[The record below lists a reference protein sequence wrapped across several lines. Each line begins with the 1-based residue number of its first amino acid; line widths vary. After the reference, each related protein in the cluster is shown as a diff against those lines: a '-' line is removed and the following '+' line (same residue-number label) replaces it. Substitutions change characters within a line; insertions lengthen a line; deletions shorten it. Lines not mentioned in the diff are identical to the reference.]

1 MEIKERK
8 INELIPAEY
17 NPRQLSKEQAEQ
29 LKASLE
35 RFGAVDP
42 AIINIHP
49 ERKNI
54 IVGGHQRL
62 KTAQSIGW
70 DTFPCVEVELDRD
83 KEREL
88 NIRLNK
94 NTGAWD
100 YDALANFFEVEEL
113 TEWGF
118 TDSELFGSVD
128 EQIDQIEDGEEIE
141 LPQSVQLE
149 PPMEYILIM
158 AEPNSVDWEDLKETL
173 KLKMVRRGGYKKGSA
188 FDSVAIERVITWNE
202 LKNRLDADSDTE

>member
-1 MEIKERK
+1 MKITERK

-17 NPRQLSKEQAEQ
+17 NPRQLSNEQAEQ
-29 LKASLE
+29 LKASLQ

-42 AIINIHP
+42 AIINTHP

-62 KTAQSIGW
+62 KTAQSLGW
-70 DTFPCVEVELDRD
+70 ETFPCVEVELDRD

-94 NTGAWD
+94 NTGGWD
-100 YDALANFFEVEEL
+100 WESLSTYFEVEEL

-118 TDSELFGSVD
+118 TDKELFAYSADEFGEDFSLPDGDKEPFQQMTFTLAD
-128 EQIDQIEDGEEIE
+128 EQAEQIKNAITDIKATDAYKYCETMGNENSNGNA
-141 LPQSVQLE
+141 L
-149 PPMEYILIM
+149 YLIIM
-158 AEPNSVDWEDLKETL
+158 QWAEQRK
-173 KLKMVRRGGYKKGSA
+173 
-188 FDSVAIERVITWNE
+188 
-202 LKNRLDADSDTE
+202 